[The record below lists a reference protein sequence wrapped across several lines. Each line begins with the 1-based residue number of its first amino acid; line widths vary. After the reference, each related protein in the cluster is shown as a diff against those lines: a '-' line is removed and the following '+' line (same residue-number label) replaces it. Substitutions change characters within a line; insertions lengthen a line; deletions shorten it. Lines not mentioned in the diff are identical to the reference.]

1 MTHGKVKKSNRY
13 ILCSKKDKIK
23 NSMVKM
29 FYKDIN
35 SIMNLEW
42 VVKALITGA
51 SLEIGLEIVNV

>member
-1 MTHGKVKKSNRY
+1 
-13 ILCSKKDKIK
+13 
-23 NSMVKM
+23 MVKM